1 MYELSEAQNVPLNY
15 EDIVV
20 AAFNKYPEDF
30 HLRGYPHY
38 PDSADISK
46 PLYTTLK
53 KKGYVISGGK
63 KFQLTELG
71 LRAARELQGKLKSG
85 IKRLPRDLEKEINRI
100 KNSEGFQLFLEGK
113 EEKLIDSDFYDYLGV
128 TVSTPKNIFLGKLNL
143 IKTAIKTLKELND
156 EPTTRELQKFHKL
169 MITKFKN
176 EIPKR

>member
-1 MYELSEAQNVPLNY
+1 MYELCDAQNTPLNY

-20 AAFNKYPEDF
+20 AAFDKYPEDF

-63 KFQLTELG
+63 KFQLTDLG
-71 LRAARELQGKLKSG
+71 LRIAKELQGKLKSG
-85 IKRLPRDLEKEINRI
+85 IRRLPRDLEKEINRI
-100 KNSEGFQLFLEGK
+100 KNSVGFQLFLDGK

-143 IKTAIKTLKELND
+143 IKTAISELKD
-156 EPTTRELQKFHKL
+156 FSDDSITTELQKFHKL
-169 MITKFKN
+169 MMSKFKN
-176 EIPKR
+176 EIP

>member
-1 MYELSEAQNVPLNY
+1 MFELCNDESVPLNY

-20 AAFNKYPEDF
+20 AAFKKYPEDF
-30 HLRGYPHY
+30 HLRGYPQY

-53 KKGYVISGGK
+53 KKGYVVSGGK

-71 LRAARELQGKLKSG
+71 LRVAKDLQGKLKTG
-85 IKRLPRDLEKEINRI
+85 LNRLPRDLEKEINRI
-100 KNSEGFQLFLEGK
+100 KYSEGFELFFEGK

-128 TVSTPKNIFLGKLNL
+128 TVSTPKNIFLGKLHL
-143 IKTAIKTLKELND
+143 IKTAIETLSDISDDPITQK
-156 EPTTRELQKFHKL
+156 LQQFHKL
-169 MITKFKN
+169 MITKFKK

>member
-1 MYELSEAQNVPLNY
+1 MYELSNAQSVPLNY

-20 AAFNKYPEDF
+20 AAFKKYPEDF
-30 HLRGYPHY
+30 HLRGYPQF

-46 PLYTTLK
+46 PLYTSLK

-71 LRAARELQGKLKSG
+71 LWIAKELKGKLKSG
-85 IKRLPRDLEKEINRI
+85 AKRLPRDLEKEINRI

-113 EEKLIDSDFYDYLGV
+113 EDKLIDSDFYDYLAV
-128 TVSTPKNIFLGKLNL
+128 TVSTPKNLFLGKLNL
-143 IKTAIKTLKELND
+143 IKTAIETLDDLND
-156 EPTTRELQKFHKL
+156 DPMTQKLQDFHKL